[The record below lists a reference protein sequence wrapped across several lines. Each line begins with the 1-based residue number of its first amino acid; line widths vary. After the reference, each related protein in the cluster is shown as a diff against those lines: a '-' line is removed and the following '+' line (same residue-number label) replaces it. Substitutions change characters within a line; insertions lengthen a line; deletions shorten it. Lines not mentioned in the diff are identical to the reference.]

1 MSGEVILLCP
11 PPPPTFIMSSVTQQ
25 RNHGSEIRDEAKKNP
40 KKQKTQPSK
49 MFSFPEGISL
59 SCCSFPCQGIQEALG
74 LGSAVTL
81 QSGSLGPTPPPDSSP
96 GPKGQHQAFF
106 LSGLWFWA
114 TRGLSSPALLR
125 LCYIVN
131 PEPGPRLSEFKFCL
145 CL

>member
-1 MSGEVILLCP
+1 
-11 PPPPTFIMSSVTQQ
+11 
-25 RNHGSEIRDEAKKNP
+25 
-40 KKQKTQPSK
+40 

-114 TRGLSSPALLR
+114 TRGLSSPTLLPYVTS
-125 LCYIVN
+125 LI
-131 PEPGPRLSEFKFCL
+131 LSLVPDYLSSNSASASASAVCVTLGKSRHL
-145 CL
+145 SSSVKWG